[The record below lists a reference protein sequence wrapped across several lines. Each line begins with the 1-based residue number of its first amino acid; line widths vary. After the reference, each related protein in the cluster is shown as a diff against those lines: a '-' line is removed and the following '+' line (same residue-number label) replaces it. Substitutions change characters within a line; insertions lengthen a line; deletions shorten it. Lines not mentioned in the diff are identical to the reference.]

1 MPITP
6 SGSEQPELENDVR
19 QACTQVGVVTRMAG
33 FHCVQALV
41 LETFDTAAGASFFQM
56 RDRDE
61 PANRMHQFD
70 NSTERR
76 QRFLD
81 ESRAMPPKITVES
94 ISQIARAAMPDDSSG
109 YMRPAHRCPIR
120 FAQHVVKRD
129 AYPQTLKVRYHRP
142 SPTHTVSSTT
152 LQKAIQSC

>member
-1 MPITP
+1 M
-6 SGSEQPELENDVR
+6 S
-19 QACTQVGVVTRMAG
+19 G
-33 FHCVQALV
+33 FHRIQALA
-41 LETFDTAAGASFFQM
+41 LETLDTAAGSSFFQM
-56 RDRDE
+56 RDRDD

-70 NSTERR
+70 YSTERR
-76 QRFLD
+76 QRLLD

-94 ISQIARAAMPDDSSG
+94 ISQVAGPAMPDDSSG

-129 AYPQTLKVRYHRP
+129 AYPQTLKVRYHRL

-152 LQKAIQSC
+152 LQKTIQCC